1 MKGGGMAVDKKV
13 WPVWLKR
20 VDDGRWIW
28 CGADESG
35 EWETVPFQTIDDAV
49 KAYKKGITG
58 Q

>member
-1 MKGGGMAVDKKV
+1 MAVDKKV